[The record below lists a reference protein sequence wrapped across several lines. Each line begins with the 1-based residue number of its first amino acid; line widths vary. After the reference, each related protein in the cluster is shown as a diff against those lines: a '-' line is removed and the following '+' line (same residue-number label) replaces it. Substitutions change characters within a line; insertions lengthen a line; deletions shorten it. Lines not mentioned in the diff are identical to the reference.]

1 MILFIVLNAFFIY
14 KEKFLFSFLPLS
26 LLIVAS
32 AFLVADKLL
41 LAIVFMVPLSI
52 PLSELFPDLPIDMFL
67 PTEPLL
73 ALLLFIFIAKLL
85 HKNHLDRAILKHPV
99 SISIYFYLIWTL
111 ITTLTSTMPLVSLKF
126 FVSKLWFIATFY
138 FLAIQVFRN
147 QTNARKY
154 LLFYASGL
162 VLVVFYALFRHIQF
176 GIFDEKIAHWS
187 AYPFYKDHTS
197 YGAVLAMFVP
207 PFVGMAFY
215 KKYKVSMRLLY
226 FFLAFLFSI
235 ALLFSYS
242 RAAWLGLFAGLGIWL
257 IVKLKIRFSFIATS
271 LVFLSIFILFFGNS
285 IMRSLKANTEESST
299 KISEHIQSI
308 TNISSDASNLE
319 RINRWNCAFRMFKQK
334 PIFGWGPGTYMF
346 QYAPFQIS
354 SEKTIISTR
363 KGDMGNAHSEYFGP
377 LCEQGF
383 LGTLFFLI
391 VVISTAI
398 TGFRIIKKTKHSE
411 FKILGTSV
419 LVGLFTYYFHAL
431 VNNFLDTDKASAP
444 FWGFTALI
452 VAIDLY
458 YTKKRNT
465 SALI

>member
-1 MILFIVLNAFFIY
+1 MLLFIVLNAFFIY
-14 KEKFLFSFLPLS
+14 VEKYLLSFLPLS

-41 LAIVFMVPLSI
+41 LAIVFMVPLSV

-73 ALLLFIFIAKLL
+73 AFLLFVFIAKLL
-85 HKNHLDRAILKHPV
+85 HKNYLDKAILKHPV
-99 SISIYFYLIWTL
+99 SICIYFYLIWTL

-147 QTNARKY
+147 QVNTKKY
-154 LLFYASGL
+154 LIFYALGL
-162 VLVVFYALFRHIQF
+162 VLVVFYALFRHAKY

-197 YGAVLAMFVP
+197 YGAVLAMFIP
-207 PFVGMAFY
+207 PFIAMAFY
-215 KKYKVSMRLLY
+215 KKHKVSMRVLY
-226 FFLAFLFSI
+226 FFLVVLFSI
-235 ALLFSYS
+235 GLLFSYS
-242 RAAWLGLFAGLGIWL
+242 RAAWVGLVVGLGIWL

-271 LVFLSIFILFFGNS
+271 LVFLSILVLFFGNS
-285 IMRSLKANTEESST
+285 IIRGLKANSEESST
-299 KISEHIQSI
+299 KLSEHIQSI
-308 TNISSDASNLE
+308 TNITSDASNLE
-319 RINRWNCAFRMFKQK
+319 RINRWNCAFRMFQKK

-346 QYAPFQIS
+346 QYAPFQIA

-377 LCEQGF
+377 LSEQGIF
-383 LGTLFFLI
+383 GTLFFLLI
-391 VVISTAI
+391 VVMTAI
-398 TGFRIIKKTKHSE
+398 TGFRAIKETKYSE

-419 LVGLFTYYFHAL
+419 LAGLFTYYFHGL
-431 VNNFLDTDKASAP
+431 VNNFLDTDKISAP
-444 FWGFTALI
+444 FWGFTALL

-458 YTKKRNT
+458 YTKKET
-465 SALI
+465 HSL